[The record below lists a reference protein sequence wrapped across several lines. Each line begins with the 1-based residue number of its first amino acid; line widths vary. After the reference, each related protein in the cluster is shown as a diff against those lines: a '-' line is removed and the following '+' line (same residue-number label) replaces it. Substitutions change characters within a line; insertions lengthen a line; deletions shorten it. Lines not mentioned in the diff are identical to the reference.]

1 MAAASLHALL
11 ARSIDYAGMFP
22 PCSLALGPAL
32 KNQAQYVRSP
42 DSWVLSAFVLP
53 IAKFDAA
60 SAGVSQFDRQ
70 YPLRISALG
79 PKTENANDFR
89 SALKMT
95 METIRSFATRHGDIV
110 FISQLE
116 MPLPAEINADLLA
129 EAQSIIG
136 ELDAFWET
144 PADQAAQTIASL
156 AEHHANTLARTFGYK
171 LRTGGVTA
179 DAFPHSQQIAR
190 ALVESEKHEI
200 PIKFTAGLHHPVR
213 QFRDEVKA
221 KMYGF
226 LNVLGAGVLAA
237 EHRWDE
243 KQTVAMLDDEDT
255 TSFSFDDDGFAWHGW
270 KIDTKRI
277 QERRKLVTSFGSCS
291 FDEPRE
297 DLRALGFL

>member
-129 EAQSIIG
+129 QFLTSRAEVFWDSSICS
-136 ELDAFWET
+136 
-144 PADQAAQTIASL
+144 AAATC
-156 AEHHANTLARTFGYK
+156 
-171 LRTGGVTA
+171 
-179 DAFPHSQQIAR
+179 
-190 ALVESEKHEI
+190 
-200 PIKFTAGLHHPVR
+200 AG
-213 QFRDEVKA
+213 
-221 KMYGF
+221 
-226 LNVLGAGVLAA
+226 
-237 EHRWDE
+237 
-243 KQTVAMLDDEDT
+243 
-255 TSFSFDDDGFAWHGW
+255 
-270 KIDTKRI
+270 
-277 QERRKLVTSFGSCS
+277 
-291 FDEPRE
+291 
-297 DLRALGFL
+297 